1 MSIQNQ
7 NPHDGGFVH
16 IFFWLPKSTVELPL
30 STLKPRNKGCQETR
44 EYQIPLYMYSSHLK
58 LKKKHYEGTISV
70 HPYLLKAD
78 FHYSWI
84 HFSGMLLLLLNAL

>member
-44 EYQIPLYMYSSHLK
+44 EYQIPLYMYSSHMK
-58 LKKKHYEGTISV
+58 SEKNIMKG
-70 HPYLLKAD
+70 PYL
-78 FHYSWI
+78 YI
-84 HFSGMLLLLLNAL
+84 HIWRIFITPGFILAGCYFYF